1 MTDRIISNKIRTP
14 DGTILQS
21 FHRHDYKTYLDD
33 NSFEYMVDGGLDYLR
48 RNIFA
53 DHPYTELSVSSDA
66 PFEIIRQELHW
77 STRGKDGDQPLVYKP
92 LCELDT
98 DHIQAILT
106 TQTHIESWLRDYFK
120 QELDYRNVQK

>member
-1 MTDRIISNKIRTP
+1 MIISNKIRTP

-33 NSFEYMVDGGLDYLR
+33 NSFEYMVDGGTDYLR
-48 RNIFA
+48 RNVIDGA
-53 DHPYTELSVSSDA
+53 PYEELSVYSDA

-77 STRGKDGDQPLVYKP
+77 GTRGKDGDQPLVYKP

-98 DHIQAILT
+98 DHIQAILN
-106 TQTHIESWLRDYFK
+106 TQTHIQPWLYKIFE
-120 QELDYRNVQK
+120 QELEYRNVQK